1 MKTILITGAA
11 GFIGSNTAKKLLD
24 QGKRVIGVDNLN
36 DYYNQTWKKENIEEL
51 KKSPH
56 FFFHQVDIRDLEALQ
71 GIAREEKINAIIH
84 LAARAGVRPS
94 IADPILYEEVNV
106 RGTVNMLEI
115 AKEFEIKQFVFAS
128 SSSVYGNQKKIP
140 FSETD
145 NVDNPISPY
154 AATKKATELIAYT
167 YSHLYEINTIGLRF
181 FTVYGPAGRPDMA
194 PYLFTEAI
202 LNDKAINKFGDG
214 SSRRDYTYVDDIV
227 AGVIAALDLDHPY
240 EIINLGNNTPVSLN
254 QFIETLEKITGKS
267 MKINQMGMQ
276 PGDVDQTYADIAKA
290 QELLGYDP
298 KTSFEDGLRKF
309 VEWYKENR
317 LNSK

>member
-1 MKTILITGAA
+1 MKTILVTGAA
-11 GFIGSNTAKKLLD
+11 GFIGSHSSQRLLD
-24 QGKRVIGVDNLN
+24 EGQKVIGIDNFN
-36 DYYNQTWKKENIEEL
+36 DYYNQNWKKENIEQL
-51 KKSPH
+51 KQNPN
-56 FFFHQVDIRDLEALQ
+56 FIFHQVDIRDLEALR
-71 GIAREEKINAIIH
+71 GIAKEEKIDAIIH

-128 SSSVYGNQKKIP
+128 SSSVYGNQQKTP

-154 AATKKATELIAYT
+154 AATKKACELIAYT
-167 YSHLYEINTIGLRF
+167 YSHLYDINTIGLRF

-194 PYLFTEAI
+194 PYLFTESI

-214 SSRRDYTYVDDIV
+214 SSRRDYTYIDDIV
-227 AGVIAALDLDHPY
+227 SGVVSALNLDHSY

-254 QFIETLEKITGKS
+254 EFIETLEKITGKT
-267 MKINQMGMQ
+267 MKINQMEMQ

-309 VEWYKENR
+309 VKWYRENR
-317 LNSK
+317 FNK